1 MFGSCRNI
9 ATSRSATL
17 SPVQSAPHAGS
28 NGGMEGRALPERA
41 RGRKNVS
48 GEPSGD
54 TWLGSCRSFG
64 SSSARINVS
73 HRSSCSTSSSV
84 LPPRGDVLGLL
95 LGQERGHNADVDV
108 RALEPAALDGLSSV
122 SLKVCALIPKCRLG
136 EFVPR
141 APWSALDGWGHTVA
155 SEPGKGFGL
164 YGAPA
169 DRRAHKYPMRTIG
182 MTDVTCFCRE
192 RCASHREITS
202 TLSQT
207 NSPATKLAGP
217 RSSPTLVDR
226 AFAQKRVQGLVHPLR
241 HSSASR

>member
-95 LGQERGHNADVDV
+95 LGQERGHNADMDV

-141 APWSALDGWGHTVA
+141 AP
-155 SEPGKGFGL
+155 
-164 YGAPA
+164 
-169 DRRAHKYPMRTIG
+169 
-182 MTDVTCFCRE
+182 CFCRE

-226 AFAQKRVQGLVHPLR
+226 AFAQKRVQGLVHPPRWEAFHPRVQRINRNGAYPQLIIATVSQQCDPCR
-241 HSSASR
+241 SCQIRNRCGDRAQWR